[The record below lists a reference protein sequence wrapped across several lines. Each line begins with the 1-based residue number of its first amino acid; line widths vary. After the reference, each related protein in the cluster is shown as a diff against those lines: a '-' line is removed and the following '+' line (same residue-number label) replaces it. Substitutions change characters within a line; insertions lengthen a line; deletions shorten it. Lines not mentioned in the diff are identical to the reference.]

1 MIEKKTRVEKIRL
14 DNLENWEK
22 IEKQETCMNH
32 SKNEIKHW
40 SILWYIYKKIDKK
53 IKINITEYIILYQTW

>member
-1 MIEKKTRVEKIRL
+1 MIENKKKTRVEKIRL

-32 SKNEIKHW
+32 SP
-40 SILWYIYKKIDKK
+40 
-53 IKINITEYIILYQTW
+53 